1 MSENTEVSNTPRI
14 VDPGGEGWAQE
25 PKVTSAELLLY
36 GDRAG
41 VVRLLG
47 QGAVAAGDAYS
58 LACKRAQE
66 PSFVPDKEATKALQE
81 AIQRA
86 WSLYCEALE
95 AHRDEAKA
103 AIEDRRFSHE
113 IDYGTEPRLPDSES

>member
-1 MSENTEVSNTPRI
+1 MSENTIDSRKQGFDAQQAGDVPRI

-66 PSFVPDKEATKALQE
+66 PSFVSEEEAGRGSGECSRRCHRTHVGALLQGV
-81 AIQRA
+81 RG
-86 WSLYCEALE
+86 S
-95 AHRDEAKA
+95 
-103 AIEDRRFSHE
+103 
-113 IDYGTEPRLPDSES
+113 P